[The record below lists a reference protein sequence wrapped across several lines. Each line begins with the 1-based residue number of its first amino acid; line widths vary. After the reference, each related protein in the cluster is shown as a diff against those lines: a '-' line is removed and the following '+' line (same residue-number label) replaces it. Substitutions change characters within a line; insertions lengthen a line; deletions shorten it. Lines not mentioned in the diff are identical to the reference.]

1 MNVAINGPRSQRAL
15 VVAAASAFC
24 FSLAPFFFFSPR
36 GSILSACFSKPG
48 MCTDDRYSRQSS
60 DSSSNGNARASS
72 GDKLSRN
79 VRTFVDENRAA
90 YEVYGAYSS
99 PILLSCSQVFWATTL
114 RRLSARDIVPGL
126 SFSSKDTPANRT
138 PSCRSHVSTSKA
150 SRDEKTSMLASGTM
164 DAPLRLSASG
174 CSAKC
179 PETMRRN
186 SAKFR
191 GFRVLV
197 ATWYTAMSSTS
208 AETAS
213 SSSEVRASRE
223 PSSPAFLA
231 SAASMTFT
239 TASTGTMSRTPC
251 LSPTN
256 PRMSPLPY
264 ARIRGSAM
272 RTPSIHPGNGSSK
285 APSTMLGRTITKGTS
300 SRSADKI
307 CSPMA
312 FVNTYVSC
320 HPLARAR
327 AEPSLVMRE
336 DAPSP
341 DSARS
346 HASASANANAI
357 SSYGSTPFPFAAAA
371 GGLAASSEAP
381 RAENGSRFFLR
392 SASSTATLSPTRTR
406 SAAGPTRSPLTNAGE
421 T

>member
-1 MNVAINGPRSQRAL
+1 
-15 VVAAASAFC
+15 
-24 FSLAPFFFFSPR
+24 
-36 GSILSACFSKPG
+36 
-48 MCTDDRYSRQSS
+48 
-60 DSSSNGNARASS
+60 
-72 GDKLSRN
+72 
-79 VRTFVDENRAA
+79 
-90 YEVYGAYSS
+90 
-99 PILLSCSQVFWATTL
+99 
-114 RRLSARDIVPGL
+114 
-126 SFSSKDTPANRT
+126 
-138 PSCRSHVSTSKA
+138 
-150 SRDEKTSMLASGTM
+150 MLASGTM
-164 DAPLRLSASG
+164 ASPLRLSASG

-186 SAKFR
+186 FSKFR

-208 AETAS
+208 PERGS
-213 SSSEVRASRE
+213 SSSEGRASRE
-223 PSSPAFLA
+223 GRASPAFLA

-256 PRMSPLPY
+256 PRISPLPY
-264 ARIRGSAM
+264 AKIRGSAM
-272 RTPSIHPGNGSSK
+272 RTPSIHPGKGSLK

-327 AEPSLVMRE
+327 FEPSLVMRS

-357 SSYGSTPFPFAAAA
+357 SSYGSTPFSFAAAA
-371 GGLAASSEAP
+371 GGLGASSEAP
-381 RAENGSRFFLR
+381 RAENESRFFLR
-392 SASSTATLSPTRTR
+392 SASSFATLSPTRNAR
-406 SAAGPTRSPLTNAGE
+406 SAAGPTRSPLTNAVE